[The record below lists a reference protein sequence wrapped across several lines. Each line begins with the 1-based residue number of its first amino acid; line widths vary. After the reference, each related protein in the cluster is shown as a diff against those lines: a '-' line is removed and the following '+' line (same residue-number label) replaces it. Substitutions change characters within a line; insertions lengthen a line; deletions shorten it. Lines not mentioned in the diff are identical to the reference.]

1 MIYGYVRVSTDK
13 QTVENQRFEIDKYA
27 ERENIKIDK
36 YIEETVSGIKG
47 YEKRRLGILLKKL
60 KKDDILIASELSRLG
75 RTLYMIMDILNYC
88 INKEIKI
95 ITIKDGFHLKDDIPS
110 KVLAFAFALSAEIER
125 KLISQRTSEA
135 LNRLKNQGIK
145 LGRKVGTKN
154 KSKKLDNYANK
165 IINDLNNGK
174 SKISIAKK
182 YKVHVNT
189 LYNYLNAIDY
199 NSIGT
204 NDSKNLFKR
213 KAQKYGKV

>member
-1 MIYGYVRVSTDK
+1 MIYGYIRVSTDK

-36 YIEETVSGIKG
+36 YIEETVSGTKG

-60 KKDDILIASELSRLG
+60 KKDDVLIASELSRLG

-95 ITIKDGFHLKDDIPS
+95 ITIKDGFFLKDDIPS

-189 LYNYLNAIDY
+189 LYNYL
-199 NSIGT
+199 
-204 NDSKNLFKR
+204 KCH
-213 KAQKYGKV
+213 

>member
-1 MIYGYVRVSTDK
+1 MIYGYIRVSTDK
-13 QTVENQRFEIDKYA
+13 QTVENQRFEIDRYA

-36 YIEETVSGIKG
+36 YIEETVSGTKG

-154 KSKKLDNYANK
+154 KSKKLDNYASK
-165 IINDLNNGK
+165 IINDINNGK

-189 LYNYLNAIDY
+189 LYNYL
-199 NSIGT
+199 
-204 NDSKNLFKR
+204 KCHWL
-213 KAQKYGKV
+213 

>member
-1 MIYGYVRVSTDK
+1 MIYGYIRVSTDK
-13 QTVENQRFEIDKYA
+13 QTVENQRFEIDRYA

-36 YIEETVSGIKG
+36 YIEETVSGTKG

-154 KSKKLDNYANK
+154 KSKKLDNYASK

-189 LYNYLNAIDY
+189 LYNYL
-199 NSIGT
+199 
-204 NDSKNLFKR
+204 KCH
-213 KAQKYGKV
+213 

>member
-1 MIYGYVRVSTDK
+1 MIYGYIRVSTDK
-13 QTVENQRFEIDKYA
+13 QTVENQRFEIDRYA
-27 ERENIKIDK
+27 ERGNIKIDK
-36 YIEETVSGIKG
+36 YIEETVSGTKG

-88 INKEIKI
+88 INKENKI

-154 KSKKLDNYANK
+154 KSKKLDNYASK

-189 LYNYLNAIDY
+189 LYNYL
-199 NSIGT
+199 
-204 NDSKNLFKR
+204 KCH
-213 KAQKYGKV
+213 

>member
-1 MIYGYVRVSTDK
+1 MIYGYIRVSTDK
-13 QTVENQRFEIDKYA
+13 QTVENQRFEIDRYA

-36 YIEETVSGIKG
+36 YIEETVSGTKG

-154 KSKKLDNYANK
+154 KSKKLDNYASK
-165 IINDLNNGK
+165 IINDINNGK

-189 LYNYLNAIDY
+189 LYNYL
-199 NSIGT
+199 
-204 NDSKNLFKR
+204 KCH
-213 KAQKYGKV
+213 

>member
-1 MIYGYVRVSTDK
+1 MIYGYIRVSTDK
-13 QTVENQRFEIDKYA
+13 QTVENQRFEIDRYA
-27 ERENIKIDK
+27 ERKHIKIDK
-36 YIEETVSGIKG
+36 YIEETVSGTKG
-47 YEKRRLGILLKKL
+47 YKKRRLGILLKKL

-154 KSKKLDNYANK
+154 KSKKLDNYASK

-189 LYNYLNAIDY
+189 LYNYL
-199 NSIGT
+199 
-204 NDSKNLFKR
+204 KCH
-213 KAQKYGKV
+213 